1 MNITFNNPDIKFYF
15 SFQCPYSYIAW
26 ELLRAL
32 LKQSRLTLQPIEIG
46 LNPPGNTKYHF
57 REIWSEQRWNRI
69 IADAAAVGLKIS
81 RPERYVNGIPATRAI
96 EAYGPLNAE
105 DYITSIFRGFFCARV
120 DISIPTSLRLH
131 LQSEG
136 LDSSILAGALDDP
149 KTEARANEL
158 TMLWGHERVRMLP
171 TIECGEERFCGLI
184 DKSGLERHL
193 RAILD

>member
-1 MNITFNNPDIKFYF
+1 MNITFKNPDIKFYF

-26 ELLRAL
+26 ELLRSL

-57 REIWSEQRWNRI
+57 REIWSEQRWSRI

-81 RPERYVNGIPATRAI
+81 CPERYVSGIPAARAI
-96 EAYGPLNAE
+96 EAYGNLNAE

-136 LDSSILAGALDDP
+136 LDSSILAAALEDP
-149 KTEARANEL
+149 TTEVKAIER
-158 TMLWGHERVRMLP
+158 TMLWGHDRVRMLP

-184 DKSGLERHL
+184 DKAGLERHL